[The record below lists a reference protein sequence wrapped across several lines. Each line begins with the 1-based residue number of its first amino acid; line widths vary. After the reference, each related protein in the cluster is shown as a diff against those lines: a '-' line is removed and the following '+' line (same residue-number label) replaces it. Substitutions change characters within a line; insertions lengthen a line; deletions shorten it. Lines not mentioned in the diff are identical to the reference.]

1 VSEKEMKEMNKQ
13 FTQRKTP
20 RVDWLDYNEGMY
32 FITVCTRK
40 HKHLFG
46 EIHDNKIALTEV
58 GAFLEDELNKAQQHH
73 THIDIL
79 QHVVMPN
86 HFHAIINVVGTR
98 RAVSDS
104 DQTKQ
109 ADTARRVPTRE
120 ERTSNGIACHRLPLL
135 STYVGS
141 LKSAVTKYAHKCGME
156 FAWQQRYHDHMIRGV
171 EDLNNISTYIE
182 SNVINW
188 EKDCFY
194 N

>member
-1 VSEKEMKEMNKQ
+1 MNKQ

-86 HFHAIINVVGTR
+86 HFHAIINVVGT
-98 RAVSDS
+98 
-104 DQTKQ
+104 
-109 ADTARRVPTRE
+109 
-120 ERTSNGIACHRLPLL
+120 
-135 STYVGS
+135 

>member
-1 VSEKEMKEMNKQ
+1 MKKQ

-32 FITVCTRK
+32 FITVCTHK
-40 HKHLFG
+40 HKHFFG
-46 EIHDNKIALTEV
+46 EINDNKMAMTEV
-58 GAFLEDELNKAQQHH
+58 GVFLENELNNTLQHH
-73 THIDIL
+73 MHIDVL

-86 HFHAIINVVGTR
+86 HFHANIDVVGTR
-98 RAVSDS
+98 RAVSES
-104 DQTKQ
+104 NQTKQ

-120 ERTSNGIACHRLPLL
+120 ERIFKRIACHRLPLL

-141 LKSAVTKYAHKCGME
+141 LKSAVSKYAHKCGLE

-171 EDLNNISTYIE
+171 EDLNHISTCIE
-182 SNVINW
+182 SNVANW
-188 EKDCFY
+188 GKDCFY

>member
-1 VSEKEMKEMNKQ
+1 MNKQ

-109 ADTARRVPTRE
+109 ADTARRVPTKE

-141 LKSAVTKYAHKCGME
+141 HKSAVTKYAHKCGME